1 MLCLRVRLSKG
12 EQGKWETDGAEGQ
25 QEGKAFR
32 ADLFCSGRTFSLGAL
47 RMKKRERIPR
57 PRDLSSALPAGTI
70 GLAGAQ
76 FLLRNRKHPWMD
88 QARSEPVPLMSFSK
102 NYQSWVKSRP
112 SSPVNTIN
120 SNG

>member
-1 MLCLRVRLSKG
+1 MGDRWGRRAAGGESFPCRPLLLREDLLSRGTKD
-12 EQGKWETDGAEGQ
+12 E
-25 QEGKAFR
+25 
-32 ADLFCSGRTFSLGAL
+32 
-47 RMKKRERIPR
+47 KRERIPR